1 VRKEERQAATA
12 KPQLLP
18 RVRKI
23 VDVVSGLPSRIDAQ
37 VWKIGPPVLFD
48 SRSVRSLISCNHFEQ
63 LSLVDF
69 NVHLLTIDG
78 LCNYFRAEF
87 GNCRTG

>member
-1 VRKEERQAATA
+1 ME
-12 KPQLLP
+12 
-18 RVRKI
+18 
-23 VDVVSGLPSRIDAQ
+23 
-37 VWKIGPPVLFD
+37 KIGPPVLFD

-78 LCNYFRAEF
+78 LCKYVRAEF